1 MKFSAT
7 ADRRLLLMNRVAT
20 SLASSGDVVQP
31 DLKDALEAIAAEMV
45 ASIYLHYRVG
55 DTNSN
60 ILTLAAHG
68 GIEDEQLAPLRH
80 LRVGERPCGR
90 VAQARASLVLD
101 SEQLAADSSAA
112 TIRAAGATC
121 YAGLPLLAHGTYHGT
136 IALASTSRT
145 NFSSD
150 EIDLLRMLAGQ
161 IAAALDRAQLVRR
174 LRDNEMR
181 YRNAVITGRL
191 AAWETDMITRT
202 RIWTEEGM
210 ALFGLNLPDGIGQV
224 GGDNDE
230 YLRSLH
236 PSYKHLMAQF
246 HSMADEIDTYPT
258 EYQIVRPDGK
268 VLWVQG
274 RGRVIARTPDGK
286 AARVANIV
294 VDITERKKAQ
304 EHIQQ
309 LMAEVSHR
317 SKNLLA
323 VVQAIASRT
332 VRTARTL
339 KEFGESFSE
348 RLQGI
353 AASQDLLVQGNWH
366 GAPLAELVRQ
376 QLAPYAE
383 AGSNRL
389 SIDGPDVVLTSGA
402 TQAIGLALTEL
413 ATNAIKHGAWS
424 VPEGRVAVAW
434 NHEGTD
440 ERAPRLRL
448 SWVESGGAPV
458 APPTHKGF
466 GHIVIENM
474 VAQSTGG
481 DVTIEFDQKGL
492 RWTLVMPAAK
502 VIGSLSELSPTRA
515 APAGA
520 KGP

>member
-1 MKFSAT
+1 MEFSAK
-7 ADRRLLLMNRVAT
+7 ADRRLVLMNRVA
-20 SLASSGDVVQP
+20 SSIIPAGDAIQP
-31 DLKDALEAIAAEMV
+31 DLKAAFEAIATELA
-45 ASIYLHYRVG
+45 AQIYLHYRTSDVSS
-55 DTNSN
+55 DVLS
-60 ILTLAAHG
+60 LSVAG
-68 GIEDEQLAPLRH
+68 GLDLDRLMPLRH
-80 LRVGERPCGR
+80 LRFGERLCGR
-90 VAQARASLVLD
+90 VAQTGASLVLD
-101 SEQLAADSSAA
+101 GEQLAADPAA
-112 TIRAAGATC
+112 EFLRAAGATC
-121 YAGLPLLAHGTYHGT
+121 YAGLPLVAHGALHGT
-136 IALASTSRT
+136 MAFASASRPR
-145 NFSSD
+145 FSPD

-161 IAAALDRAQLVRR
+161 IATALDRAQLVQR

-191 AAWETDMITRT
+191 AAWETDMVTRT

-210 ALFGLNLPDGIGQV
+210 ALFGLDLSDGVGQV

-230 YLRSLH
+230 YLRALH
-236 PSYKHLMAQF
+236 PDYKHLMAQF
-246 HSMADEIDTYPT
+246 HNMADEIDTYPT

-309 LMAEVSHR
+309 LMGELSHR

-323 VVQAIASRT
+323 VVQAIAGRT

-339 KEFGESFSE
+339 DEFGKSFAE

-353 AASQDLLVQGNWH
+353 AASQDLLVQQNWH
-366 GAPLAELVRQ
+366 GGPLAELVRQ

-383 AGSNRL
+383 AGSARL
-389 SIDGPDVVLTSGA
+389 SIDGPEVVLTSGA

-424 VPEGRVAVAW
+424 VPD
-434 NHEGTD
+434 GTVTVKWAYGAAGTG
-440 ERAPRLRL
+440 APSLRL
-448 SWVESGGAPV
+448 SWLEAGGPSV
-458 APPTHKGF
+458 TLPTSKGF
-466 GHIVIENM
+466 GHVVIESM

-481 DVTIEFDQKGL
+481 EVSIEFDPAGL
-492 RWTLVMPAAK
+492 KWTLVMPPSNV
-502 VIGSLSELSPTRA
+502 VIGD
-515 APAGA
+515 
-520 KGP
+520 